1 MMKKPVL
8 ITASAAA
15 LALLLAGC
23 NTAGGTSPSESAT
36 ASASPS
42 ASASASGTPSASAK
56 PTAEVTVFEP
66 VTTKPGP
73 DDVSVNAAFEALEG
87 ATTVY
92 NKQAHAQDDT
102 TGDLAKYTTADQFAD
117 DIGLLRDGKKDNI
130 EVEGDVKV
138 EKLSGY
144 STEVTE
150 GGKKLKDHFVYL
162 EICQDVS
169 EVEVTL
175 GNGKKGE
182 KPAMERAV
190 MEVQAKYNTDLGRWL
205 VGKSEFKDGG
215 VPC

>member
-23 NTAGGTSPSESAT
+23 NTAGGTSPTESAT
-36 ASASPS
+36 TSASPS
-42 ASASASGTPSASAK
+42 TSASASGTPSASAK
-56 PTAEVTVFEP
+56 PSAEVPVFEP

-73 DDVSVNAAFEALEG
+73 DDVSVNAAFETFEKLTE
-87 ATTVY
+87 VY
-92 NKQAHAQDDT
+92 NKQAQTQDDSIEN
-102 TGDLAKYTTADQFAD
+102 LRKYSTADVFAEYASALKQGKD
-117 DIGLLRDGKKDNI
+117 DKTK
-130 EVEGDVKV
+130 VQGDVKV
-138 EKLSGY
+138 EQLSGY

-169 EVEVTL
+169 EVKVTL

-182 KPAMERAV
+182 KPELTRSI
-190 MEVQAKYNTDLGRWL
+190 MEVQSKFDTKLGRW
-205 VGKSEFKDGG
+205 VIGNSEFKGG

>member
-23 NTAGGTSPSESAT
+23 NTAGGTSPTESAT

-42 ASASASGTPSASAK
+42 ASSSASGTPSASAE
-56 PTAEVTVFEP
+56 PSAEVPVFEP

-73 DDVSVNAAFEALEG
+73 DDVSVNAAFETFEKLTE
-87 ATTVY
+87 VY
-92 NKQAHAQDDT
+92 NTQAHVQDDST
-102 TGDLAKYTTADQFAD
+102 DDLAKFATADQFAQ
-117 DIGLLRDGKKDNI
+117 DIGILRDTKKKKLK
-130 EVEGDVKV
+130 VVGDVKV

-150 GGKKLKDHFVYL
+150 GGKNLKDHFVYL
-162 EICQDVS
+162 EICNDTSAVDI
-169 EVEVTL
+169 TL
-175 GNGKKGE
+175 ANGKKGG
-182 KPAMERAV
+182 KPELKRAV
-190 MEVQAKYNTDLGRWL
+190 IEVQAKFDTKRGQWL
-205 VGKSEFKDGG
+205 VGKTVFKDGG

>member
-8 ITASAAA
+8 ITAAA
-15 LALLLAGC
+15 LSLLLTGC
-23 NTAGGTSPSESAT
+23 NTAGGTSPTETAT

-42 ASASASGTPSASAK
+42 ASGIPSASAE
-56 PTAEVTVFEP
+56 PSAEVPVFEP

-87 ATTVY
+87 ATAVY

-102 TGDLAKYTTADQFAD
+102 TGDLAKYTTADQFAED
-117 DIGLLRDGKKDNI
+117 SGLLRDGKKDNI
-130 EVEGDVKV
+130 MVEGDVKV

-144 STEVTE
+144 STEVIE
-150 GGKKLKDHFVYL
+150 DGKKLKDHFVYL

-182 KPAMERAV
+182 KPELTRAV
-190 MEVQAKYNTDLGRWL
+190 MEVQAKYSTDLERWL

>member
-15 LALLLAGC
+15 LVLLLAGC
-23 NTAGGTSPSESAT
+23 STAGGTSPTESAT
-36 ASASPS
+36 ASASLS
-42 ASASASGTPSASAK
+42 ASGSASGTPSVSAE
-56 PTAEVTVFEP
+56 PSAEVPVFEP

-87 ATTVY
+87 ATAVY

-130 EVEGDVKV
+130 KVEGDVKV

-150 GGKKLKDHFVYL
+150 DGKTLKDHFVYL

-182 KPAMERAV
+182 KPELERAV
-190 MEVQAKYNTDLGRWL
+190 MEVQAKYNTDLDRWL
-205 VGKSEFKDGG
+205 VGKSGFKDGG